1 MTAGFAPAAAEQNKQ
16 TPAAPSAEARRA
28 SNVSAR
34 MSHQES
40 ETGGRAL
47 DLLIVATPTVAP
59 NSTPRRQH
67 VEPQLKPIA
76 GSKQDIERGV
86 AYDAAPEAAVTPEA
100 RSVLRNTYLLLALTM
115 VPTLIGAF
123 IGMATSGFVLQ
134 YPLASTLV
142 MLAGVIGL
150 QYGIAANRNNGLGM
164 VLLLLMTGILGWWLG
179 PILNVALELAN
190 GMQLVGYAA
199 VGTGVIFFA
208 MGAVA
213 TTTKRDFSFMGKFL
227 FVGMIALL
235 VAMIANIFLQI
246 PALAL
251 TISTLVIVVFSL
263 FLLYDLNRIVRGG
276 ETNYMMA
283 TIGVYLSLYNIFAN
297 LLMLLMALAGDR
309 R

>member
-1 MTAGFAPAAAEQNKQ
+1 M
-16 TPAAPSAEARRA
+16 
-28 SNVSAR
+28 
-34 MSHQES
+34 
-40 ETGGRAL
+40 
-47 DLLIVATPTVAP
+47 
-59 NSTPRRQH
+59 
-67 VEPQLKPIA
+67 EPQLKPIA
-76 GSKQDIERGV
+76 GSKQAVEPGFV
-86 AYDAAPEAAVTPEA
+86 YDAAREATAAPEA
-100 RSVLRNTYLLLALTM
+100 RKVLRNTYLLLALTM
-115 VPTLIGAF
+115 VPTLAGAF
-123 IGMATSGFVLQ
+123 VGMATSGFVVQ

-150 QYGIAANRNNGLGM
+150 QYGIAANRNNGLGV

-179 PILNVALELAN
+179 PILNVALELGN

-276 ETNYMMA
+276 ETNYVIA
-283 TIGVYLSLYNIFAN
+283 TTGVYLSLYNIFAN